1 MSSYD
6 ELWKHWYEAQLNEQQ
21 YNRDSFSSVSEKPS
35 LRPARHFDPSED
47 AEVLRKA
54 MKGLGTNEDDIIRIL
69 TQRTLNQRMEIQ
81 EKYQQIH
88 GRDLVKDLEKEL
100 SGIFEKVILSL
111 LKPLPLFFAE
121 QIKHATKGA
130 GTDEGALIEIL
141 CTRDDN
147 SLKTIKETFEEEYHK
162 SIEEVV
168 CKETGGDF
176 EKLLMSIMAF
186 SRDDSASSPSD
197 VADELINEDID
208 EDNIRRIVT
217 SYTFQFLNR
226 VFNEYQEKTG
236 EEFIQLIENKCS
248 GSSEKAFK
256 AIYLT
261 SKSRPEYYAN
271 ALHEAMDGA
280 GTDDWPL
287 IRIIVSRCEI
297 DLGTI
302 EEKYNELY
310 EKDLIEQVKGDL
322 SGDYEK
328 ALVSLLGG
336 SYEE

>member
-6 ELWKHWYEAQLNEQQ
+6 ALWKHWYEAQLNEQQ
-21 YNRDSFSSVSEKPS
+21 YNRDSFSSEKPS

-88 GRDLVKDLEKEL
+88 GRDLAKDLEKEL

-186 SRDDSASSPSD
+186 CRDDSASSPSD

-226 VFNEYQEKTG
+226 VFNEYQEKTD
-236 EEFIQLIENKCS
+236 
-248 GSSEKAFK
+248 
-256 AIYLT
+256 LT
-261 SKSRPEYYAN
+261 SKSRPEYYAT
-271 ALHEAMDGA
+271 ALHDAMDGA

-310 EKDLIEQVKGDL
+310 EKDLIEQVKNT
-322 SGDYEK
+322 EN
-328 ALVSLLGG
+328 
-336 SYEE
+336 